1 MLLHLESKKRINFK
15 SDLITT
21 LTNINADG
29 NLALSRAIGDRSER
43 PFVSNI
49 ADISKRS
56 IDEHAD
62 SFLVLATDGL
72 FDVMTSQEV
81 VDFIRDTMTN
91 AKEEERELVR
101 KDVAK
106 MVAEEALD
114 RGSLDNI
121 TVLVMWIN
129 DRC

>member
-101 KDVAK
+101 KDLAK